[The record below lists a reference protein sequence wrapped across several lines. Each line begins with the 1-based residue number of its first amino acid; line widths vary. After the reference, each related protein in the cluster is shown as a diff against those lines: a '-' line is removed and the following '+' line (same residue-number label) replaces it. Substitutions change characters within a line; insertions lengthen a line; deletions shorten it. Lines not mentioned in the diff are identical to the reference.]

1 MARVAQRAVWIKEH
15 LVTCPRHG
23 YSQPNRAGIGT
34 GGGVGEVITLPD
46 GYVVGISD
54 GDRDCSS
61 ADIECYA
68 AQGVDCGG
76 AWSTHDMEQRMVA
89 SGNFASLPRDT
100 WRDPEPGDLL
110 LAPGKH
116 VAMYMGDGM
125 VGEFVRS
132 ESHSTHGAL
141 GDQDGGESIVR
152 GLYDDGW
159 TCVLRYVGPE
169 PDEGAEPEAP
179 ATRGAS
185 VQLYD
190 GNATDAQRW
199 AVQHNDDGTVTL
211 TSLSCGLA
219 LDVQNGGAA
228 SGTPVWAYTP
238 NGTDAQR
245 WLVHQKSGDYAPDF
259 SRPVALAPKLNA
271 GLRLD
276 CVGGGTANGTGIQV
290 YDLNDTP
297 AQQWQILD
305 HGDGT
310 WTLINV
316 GSSQALDVVNGGN

>member
-1 MARVAQRAVWIKEH
+1 MASVAQRAVWIKEH

-61 ADIECYA
+61 ADIGCYA

-76 AWSTHDMEQRMVA
+76 ARSTHDMEQRMVA
-89 SGNFASLPRDT
+89 SGNFVSLPRDT

-116 VAMYMGDGM
+116 VAMYVGDGR
-125 VGEFVRS
+125 VAEFVRS

-169 PDEGAEPEAP
+169 PDEGADPDA
-179 ATRGAS
+179 AARGVS

-199 AVQHNDDGTVTL
+199 AVAHHDGGYVSL
-211 TSLSCGLA
+211 TCVSCGLA
-219 LDVQNGGAA
+219 LDVMNGGTA
-228 SGTPVWAYTP
+228 SGTPVWAFTP
-238 NGTDAQR
+238 NGTDSQLWAVAQR
-245 WLVHQKSGDYAPDF
+245 GGGYDPANVAPVELV
-259 SRPVALAPKLNA
+259 PKLNDA
-271 GLRLD
+271 LRLD
-276 CVGGGTANGTGIQV
+276 CVGGGIANGTGIQT
-290 YDLNDTP
+290 YEANGTA
-297 AQQWQILD
+297 AQQWSVLD
-305 HGDGT
+305 HGNGT

-316 GSSQALDVVNGGN
+316 GSSQALNVVGGGN